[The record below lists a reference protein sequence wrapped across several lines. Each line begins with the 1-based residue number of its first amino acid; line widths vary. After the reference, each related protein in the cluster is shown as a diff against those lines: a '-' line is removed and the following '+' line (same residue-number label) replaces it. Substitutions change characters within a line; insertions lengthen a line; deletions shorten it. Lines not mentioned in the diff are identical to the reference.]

1 MVLIVGGMAQGK
13 QKFAGRLTGLPDGA
27 FLDGAS
33 CTTAELEQAKAVR
46 DFQLFIRRLVAE
58 GEEPQGRV
66 RLLIEKNPD
75 LVIVSDEVGYGVV
88 PIDRFEREYREQ
100 AGRCMEL
107 LAASAGQVYRV
118 VCGIGMKLKG

>member
-1 MVLIVGGMAQGK
+1 M
-13 QKFAGRLTGLPDGA
+13 
-27 FLDGAS
+27 
-33 CTTAELEQAKAVR
+33 
-46 DFQLFIRRLVAE
+46 
-58 GEEPQGRV
+58 

-88 PIDRFEREYREQ
+88 PIDRLEREYREQ